1 MIKARWKNSTSQTFS
16 EYARRLFLG
25 HPVVMT
31 SRNLSLD
38 DLIDTI
44 NEIRRDLRRLQESYT
59 LNAEEKERVFSL
71 IQELKPIFYQIAQ
84 LCIPK

>member
-1 MIKARWKNSTSQTFS
+1 
-16 EYARRLFLG
+16 
-25 HPVVMT
+25 MT

-44 NEIRRDLRRLQESYT
+44 NEIRGELRRLQESHT
-59 LNAEEKERVFSL
+59 LKAEEKERLFSL
-71 IQELKPIFYQIAQ
+71 MHQLKPIFYQIAQ